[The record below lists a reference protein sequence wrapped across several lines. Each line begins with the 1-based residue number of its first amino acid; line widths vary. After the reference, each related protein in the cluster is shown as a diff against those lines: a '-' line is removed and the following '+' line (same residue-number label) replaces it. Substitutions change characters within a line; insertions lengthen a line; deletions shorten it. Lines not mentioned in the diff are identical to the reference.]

1 EILSRFSTDL
11 GSVENAMMTAVPSGI
26 LPGLDCLLN
35 TALLIAL
42 DWRLALIGMLIW
54 PWCLLVPKSLVPKVS
69 SASYLR
75 KASDDEILNSVQENL
90 SAQAV
95 VKAFAL
101 ETPSIAGFL
110 ARNMQL
116 FRMSIRVNFL
126 SALLERSA
134 SSGIVVLQVVTI
146 G

>member
-11 GSVENAMMTAVPSGI
+11 GSVENAIITAVPSGI
-26 LPGLDCLLN
+26 LPGLDCLIS
-35 TALLIAL
+35 TALLLAL

-75 KASDDEILNSVQENL
+75 KASDDEILTTVQENL
-90 SAQAV
+90 SAQPV

-101 ETPSIAGFL
+101 ERSSIASFL
-110 ARNMQL
+110 ARNTQL
-116 FRMSIRVNFL
+116 LRTSMRVNFL
-126 SALLERSA
+126 SA
-134 SSGIVVLQVVTI
+134 
-146 G
+146 